1 MYLRGE
7 GSLAGCRRL
16 LWAGDRHDRE
26 GKRRLP
32 RCDEGRDLATE
43 KNKNR
48 TEKECGATIDILEV
62 KYGVLLETASFF
74 PPHTYFG
81 SWQTPG
87 LGNKI

>member
-43 KNKNR
+43 KIK
-48 TEKECGATIDILEV
+48 TAKKKECGATILIFW
-62 KYGVLLETASFF
+62 KLLPPSFI
-74 PPHTYFG
+74 
-81 SWQTPG
+81 QRRIG
-87 LGNKI
+87 LGKGL